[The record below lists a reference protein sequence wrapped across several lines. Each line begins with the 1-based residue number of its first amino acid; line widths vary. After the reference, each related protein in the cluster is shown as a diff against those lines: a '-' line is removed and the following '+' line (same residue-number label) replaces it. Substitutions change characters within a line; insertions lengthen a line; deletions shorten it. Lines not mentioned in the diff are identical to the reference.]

1 MVVKM
6 RLHEITED
14 KLNEFA
20 PLAALAGLA
29 RIAGPAIVR
38 GFGIQRIANFLS
50 SNPEI
55 QSNPEV
61 QVAYDNMQ
69 QAETEEEQRQWA
81 SEIGKQIDQYY
92 GGSEWRDQ
100 EITDEGKS
108 PHPKGSKKYK
118 AHMAAKHANMMEKTP
133 PGREDQVKALK
144 KKWPNNLERVY
155 ATAWASYNKRK
166 K

>member
-1 MVVKM
+1 M
-6 RLHEITED
+6 RLHEITKN

-29 RIAGPAIVR
+29 RVAGPAIVR
-38 GFGIQRIANFLS
+38 GAAGLGIRGASMIANFLS
-50 SNPEI
+50 NNPEI

-69 QAETEEEQRQWA
+69 KAETEEEQRQWA
-81 SEIGKQIDQYY
+81 EEIERQIDQFY

-108 PHPKGSKKYK
+108 PL
-118 AHMAAKHANMMEKTP
+118 AAKHANMMEKTP

>member
-1 MVVKM
+1 M
-6 RLHEITED
+6 RLHEITNN
-14 KLNEFA
+14 KLTEFA

-29 RIAGPAIVR
+29 RIAGSAITR
-38 GFGIQRIANFLS
+38 GIGGAALRGAAGLGIRGASMIANFLS

-55 QSNPEV
+55 QNNPEV

-69 QAETEEEQRQWA
+69 KAETEEEQRQW
-81 SEIGKQIDQYY
+81 EQDLKRQFDQIYP
-92 GGSEWRDQ
+92 GWRDQ

-108 PHPKGSKKYK
+108 PL
-118 AHMAAKHANMMEKTP
+118 AAKHANMMEKTP